1 MSQQNVA
8 AIRALYEAFNRG
20 DFETMKKGFNPDF
33 ERFEP
38 ENSLY
43 AEGNPYRGFEGSR
56 NGVYSPRM
64 RDFENWR
71 TELEDLH
78 DAGDF
83 IITTGRYKAR
93 CKATGKDLSTQFCHI
108 LHLDGSGRIDRLQGY
123 TDTLKEAEVAGRV
136 QRLEHMRMEQPV
148 M

>member
-1 MSQQNVA
+1 MSQQNVT

-20 DFETMKKGFNPDF
+20 DFETMKRGFNTDF

-56 NGVYSPRM
+56 DGVYAPRM

-71 TELEDLH
+71 TELQQIH

-93 CKATGKDLSTQFCHI
+93 CKATGRDLSTQFCHI
-108 LHLDGSGRIDRLQGY
+108 LHL
-123 TDTLKEAEVAGRV
+123 EAAARSTGCRATPT
-136 QRLEHMRMEQPV
+136 RSTKPRWPGASSASSILGWNSR
-148 M
+148 